1 MRALL
6 SCSCA
11 CHCQCH
17 HLAVGVGSS
26 PESRGH
32 AGTRAGG
39 CRRRRHRPWWRWLS
53 RPSSRPRR
61 PRRTPSPTSRPRS
74 PVRADTHIRHML
86 RNLFPFCACVCRS
99 RSVSVADGG
108 GADEQG
114 ATGSKSGSST
124 PGRPRRCSARPSAS
138 APASAAAAARPARGP
153 STSGGKIIKKN
164 TSHRTY
170 TGGRVLPVRLT
181 CSFTLG
187 CFLVCAGP
195 SWCSRTASAAG
206 STGGY
211 YYYLH
216 YSPLFFSL

>member
-1 MRALL
+1 MSAPAAQAVVALALAAIL
-6 SCSCA
+6 S
-11 CHCQCH
+11 
-17 HLAVGVGSS
+17 
-26 PESRGH
+26 
-32 AGTRAGG
+32 
-39 CRRRRHRPWWRWLS
+39 
-53 RPSSRPRR
+53 
-61 PRRTPSPTSRPRS
+61 TPAPQ
-74 PVRADTHIRHML
+74 ADTFSNVPPTLSGACRHAHSAHASQP
-86 RNLFPFCACVCRS
+86 FPFCACVCRS
-99 RSVSVADGG
+99 SSVSVADGG